1 MIETN
6 KLEKSTKNR
15 VDNVIFLNYKRKEV
29 TMSKDTTYS
38 LRINSKLKEALAVAA
53 KRDRRIVASML
64 KK

>member
-1 MIETN
+1 VIETN